1 MNDLNLE
8 LIRNKNVLA
17 SISGGVD
24 SMAMLDILIKNKEKY
39 NYSLEVFHFNHL
51 TRNGKSDEDSNFVKE
66 ICYSLDLPCHIYK
79 GSMKEYSKKHK
90 ISEEESGRILRKKA
104 ISEILS
110 TKKDS
115 WILATAHNLDD
126 QVETILMRIIRGTGI
141 DGLIGMQML
150 ENNIFRPLLN
160 FTKDEIFKYQ
170 EKNSIKFVQDD
181 SNFENEYTR
190 NSIRN
195 ELIPLIKE
203 RYNQNF
209 DLALIKLSQLARED
223 RKYIDENI
231 VQLNTN
237 IITESDKNKFVYK
250 KSSLRKLSKFEII
263 EILRKN
269 ISKINNSNYQFE
281 KSHYEEIL
289 KVLYSDRSV
298 DIILNGIIF
307 YNSFDKFIIRK
318 NLSNEL
324 HKSIN
329 LSQKKEEL
337 QINGYRIKIN
347 TDLVNAKNNDIIIRS
362 RKNGDRL
369 SIEGKNIKIKDF
381 FIDKKIDK
389 YERDLMPIIEVNE
402 RIICVGD
409 IYTDKYY
416 NEKIYILKEK

>member
-104 ISEILS
+104 VSEILS

-250 KSSLRKLSKFEII
+250 RSSLRKLSKFEII

-324 HKSIN
+324 LKSIN
-329 LSQKKEEL
+329 LNQKKEEL
-337 QINGYRIKIN
+337 QVNGYRIKIN